1 MTTVLLYIAGV
12 LAVVVGLAVSIAL
25 HECGHMIPAKRFG
38 VRVPQFFV
46 GFGRTLW
53 STKRGGTE
61 YGIKAFP
68 LGGFVKL
75 IGMLPPS
82 SAAHEASAGG
92 RPSAFG
98 RLISDAREAEAS
110 LLEPGDENRMFYQLP
125 WWKKVIVMAGGPTV
139 NLVIAFFLFGG
150 LFYFHGVAEATTT
163 VGGVA
168 ECVVVTTA
176 DAPDRDCI
184 TEGPNADPRA
194 PAAVAGIKPG
204 DRIIAFG
211 DVRITSYEQLQRLIR
226 SSPQESV
233 SITLENNGVE
243 RVVEAKTTVNVLP
256 DLEDPSKTVSVGYL
270 GISPTQE
277 LVSQGAGYT
286 VEQMGSMT
294 KQTVVA
300 LGDMPARLWDVGRA
314 VLGLQDRDPEGP
326 MSVVGIG
333 RVAGEVSSD
342 DSIQGGTRVAF
353 VITLLAGVNLFVG
366 MFNFVPLLP
375 LDGGHIAGA
384 LYEAVR
390 RGLAKLFR
398 RPDPGHFDVAKLL
411 PVAYVTAGILLVM
424 TVLLVYADLA
434 VPIS

>member
-12 LAVVVGLAVSIAL
+12 LAVFVGLAVSIAL
-25 HECGHMIPAKRFG
+25 HECGHMLPAKRFG

-61 YGIKAFP
+61 YGLKAFP
-68 LGGFVKL
+68 LGGFVKM
-75 IGMLPPS
+75 IGMLPPH
-82 SAAHEASAGG
+82 AAVDDG
-92 RPSAFG
+92 RSGKKPGAFG
-98 RLISDAREAEAS
+98 QLISDAREAEAA
-110 LLEPGDENRMFYQLP
+110 LLQPGDENRMFYRMP

-150 LFYFHGVAEATTT
+150 LFYFHGVREATTT
-163 VGGVA
+163 VGFVSQ
-168 ECVVVTTA
+168 CIVVTTG
-176 DAPDRDCI
+176 DAPQRDCI
-184 TEGPNADPRA
+184 LDGPNADPQT
-194 PAAVAGIKPG
+194 PAALAGIRAG
-204 DRIIAFG
+204 ERIVAFG
-211 DVRITSYEQLQRLIR
+211 DTKISSYEQLQKLIR

-233 SITLENNGVE
+233 PITLEKDGSQ
-243 RVVEAKTTVNVLP
+243 RVVQAKTTVNVLP
-256 DLEDPSKTVSVGYL
+256 DLNDPSKTVSVGYL
-270 GISPTQE
+270 GISPVQVN
-277 LVSQGAGYT
+277 VSKGPIYT
-286 VEQMGSMT
+286 AEQMGSMT

-300 LGDMPARLWDVGRA
+300 LGQMPARLWDVGRA
-314 VLGLQDRDPEGP
+314 VVGLQDRDPEGP

-342 DSIQGGTRVAF
+342 DSISGGNRVAF

-390 RGLAKLFR
+390 RGWAKLFR
-398 RPDPGHFDVAKLL
+398 RPDPGHFDVARLL
-411 PVAYVTAGILLVM
+411 PVAYVTAGVLLVM
-424 TVLLVYADLA
+424 TALLVYADLA